1 MPLPV
6 PHTPSMRSLSIS
18 TQAFLTFMLTVFTG
32 SLFDRYGCKPLMA
45 TGTILITFGYC
56 MLSLCTKYWQ
66 LAICHMTIIPLG
78 INLL

>member
-1 MPLPV
+1 
-6 PHTPSMRSLSIS
+6 
-18 TQAFLTFMLTVFTG
+18 MLTVFTG

-45 TGTILITFGYC
+45 GGTFFITFGYC

-66 LAICHMTIIPLG
+66 LAICHMTIIPIG